1 MLLRLGDETRALD
14 LDRDKDK
21 APRVRPLGPGTFAVE
36 NTDGSSETFHCVR
49 AGDTLHLWWRGA
61 AYVLEVARPGE
72 RKAGERGGSAGL
84 SAPMPG
90 KVIKISV
97 VPGQAV
103 RKGDEILVIEAMK
116 MENAVRAARDGV
128 VKSIAV
134 RVGEMADAAVPLAEL
149 E

>member
-1 MLLRLGDETRALD
+1 MLLRLGEETRDVALD
-14 LDRDKDK
+14 DAL
-21 APRVRPLGPGTFAVE
+21 RVRSLGHGTFAVE
-36 NTDGSSETFHCVR
+36 NGSGSETFHCVR
-49 AGDTLHLWWRGA
+49 TGDTLHLWWRGA

-72 RKAGERGGSAGL
+72 RKAGERGGAAEL
-84 SAPMPG
+84 AAPMPG

-116 MENAVRAARDGV
+116 MENAVRAARDGI
-128 VKSIAV
+128 VKSIGV
-134 RVGEMADAAVPLAEL
+134 RVGEMADAGVPLAEL